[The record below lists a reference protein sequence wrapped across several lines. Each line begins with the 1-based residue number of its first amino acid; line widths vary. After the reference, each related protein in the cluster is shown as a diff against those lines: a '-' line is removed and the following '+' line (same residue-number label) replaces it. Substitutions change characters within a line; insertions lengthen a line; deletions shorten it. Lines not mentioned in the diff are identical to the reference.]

1 MTTLVK
7 IMGPEGNYIDL
18 LMTNKENILMLL
30 KAKYYFHVGI
40 LFVPLLLM
48 LPAVI
53 AGKFSILMMLAYLL
67 LSSGLLY
74 FTLFQLAVYNK
85 QTLPLNQ
92 KITGKNNVENGIQ
105 LILQMVSMF
114 SPLILVSVLI
124 FLASETVAYIVLIII
139 GLAFTLTHP
148 IWLRHIYVRMMK
160 RKYANLEGFTAS
172 R

>member
-1 MTTLVK
+1 
-7 IMGPEGNYIDL
+7 
-18 LMTNKENILMLL
+18 
-30 KAKYYFHVGI
+30 
-40 LFVPLLLM
+40 
-48 LPAVI
+48 
-53 AGKFSILMMLAYLL
+53 
-67 LSSGLLY
+67 
-74 FTLFQLAVYNK
+74 
-85 QTLPLNQ
+85 
-92 KITGKNNVENGIQ
+92 VENDIQ
-105 LILQMVSMF
+105 LIRQMVSMF

>member
-1 MTTLVK
+1 
-7 IMGPEGNYIDL
+7 
-18 LMTNKENILMLL
+18 
-30 KAKYYFHVGI
+30 
-40 LFVPLLLM
+40 
-48 LPAVI
+48 
-53 AGKFSILMMLAYLL
+53 
-67 LSSGLLY
+67 
-74 FTLFQLAVYNK
+74 
-85 QTLPLNQ
+85 
-92 KITGKNNVENGIQ
+92 
-105 LILQMVSMF
+105 MF